1 MELIDQAADGINTML
16 HETWVWFNGLNQQE
30 WIALLAVVA
39 GLGFLC
45 MRGFSGRGNI

>member
-1 MELIDQAADGINTML
+1 MGFLDQATDRMHSVP
-16 HETWVWFNGLNQQE
+16 HETWIWFNRLNQQE

>member
-1 MELIDQAADGINTML
+1 MGAIDQATDILNTML
-16 HETWVWFNGLNQQE
+16 HETWVWFNKLDQQE

>member
-1 MELIDQAADGINTML
+1 MGFLDQAAGGMQSTL
-16 HETWVWFNGLNQQE
+16 HETWIWFNRLNQQE
-30 WIALLAVVA
+30 WVALLAIVA

>member
-1 MELIDQAADGINTML
+1 MGVIDNVTDGANTVL
-16 HETWVWFNGLNQQE
+16 HETWVWFNRLDQAE

-45 MRGFSGRGNI
+45 MRGFTGRGNI

>member
-1 MELIDQAADGINTML
+1 MGFVVQAGDWMQSIL
-16 HETWVWFNGLNQQE
+16 HETWVWFNRLDQQE

>member
-1 MELIDQAADGINTML
+1 MEYIDQATDVIQSLL
-16 HETWVWFNGLNQQE
+16 HEAWVWFNQLDKQE
-30 WIALLAVVA
+30 WMVLLALVA

>member
-1 MELIDQAADGINTML
+1 MGIIDQAASGVNSIL
-16 HETWVWFNGLNQQE
+16 HETWIWFNRLDQQE

-39 GLGFLC
+39 GVGFLC

>member
-1 MELIDQAADGINTML
+1 MKFFNQAVEGMQSL
-16 HETWVWFNGLNQQE
+16 QHETWIWFNRLNQHE
-30 WIALLAVVA
+30 WMALLAVVA

>member
-1 MELIDQAADGINTML
+1 MGFLDQAAEGMHSALN
-16 HETWVWFNGLNQQE
+16 ETWIWFNRLNQQE

-39 GLGFLC
+39 GLGFMC

>member
-1 MELIDQAADGINTML
+1 MGFVDQLKDGANSTL
-16 HETWVWFNGLNQQE
+16 HETWIWFNRLDQQE

-45 MRGFSGRGNI
+45 MRGFSGRGNL